1 MKDSQHEDSQ
11 HDQTLMEWIQQAV
24 ERGATSVEEIHKE
37 IADLPFEVLE
47 RNGLFER
54 SASEVRDVQHR
65 SIGAVYDVVRS
76 VNRRIGE
83 LASELLETRSRDTD

>member
-1 MKDSQHEDSQ
+1 MNDQRDQ
-11 HDQTLMEWIQQAV
+11 HDQTLTEWIQQAV

-54 SASEVRDVQHR
+54 TAAEVRDVQDR
-65 SIGAVYDVVRS
+65 SIGAVYDVIRG
-76 VNRRIGE
+76 VNRRVGE
-83 LASELLETRSRDTD
+83 LASDLLESRSRT

>member
-1 MKDSQHEDSQ
+1 MNDQHDQ
-11 HDQTLMEWIQQAV
+11 HDQTLTEWIQQAV

-54 SASEVRDVQHR
+54 TAAEVRDVQDR
-65 SIGAVYDVVRS
+65 SIGAVYDVIRG
-76 VNRRIGE
+76 VNRRVGE
-83 LASELLETRSRDTD
+83 LASDLLESRSRT